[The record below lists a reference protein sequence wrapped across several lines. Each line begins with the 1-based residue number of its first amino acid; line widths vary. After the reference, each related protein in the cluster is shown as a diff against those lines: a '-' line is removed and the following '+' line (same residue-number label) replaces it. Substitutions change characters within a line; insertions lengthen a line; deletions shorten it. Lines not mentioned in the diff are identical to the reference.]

1 MGMTNSIKRLLARFH
16 HNAAVIQPSQ
26 TEWLRFLRDMT
37 PATPNPYPKR
47 STLPLSDTTAKR
59 TFGDV

>member
-1 MGMTNSIKRLLARFH
+1 MGTTHSIKRLLTHFR
-16 HNAAVIQPSQ
+16 HNRAVIRPSQ
-26 TEWLRFLRDMT
+26 TEWLRFLRDLT

-47 STLPLSDTTAKR
+47 STLPLSDSTAKR